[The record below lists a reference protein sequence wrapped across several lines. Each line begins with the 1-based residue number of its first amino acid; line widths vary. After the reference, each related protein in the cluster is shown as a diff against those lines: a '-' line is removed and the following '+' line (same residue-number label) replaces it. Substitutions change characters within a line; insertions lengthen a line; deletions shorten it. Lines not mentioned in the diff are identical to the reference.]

1 MAKIDVT
8 SDDNSKLSKAVDIG
22 IITKREVDG
31 LRKNEQI
38 TQREQRQFQLDC
50 KVFLTRTS
58 EKLLEKCPLKFP
70 MVRFLRCLDPQVMA
84 GPISISVKLF
94 ERLLS
99 ILLDAKR
106 VRETEVDFLKKEY
119 ASFVADDVHSNPKTL
134 HEFEEYDKVSS
145 EGVDYFL
152 AAYLKASKYQKLW
165 DLVKCLLVLSHGQ
178 AGVER
183 GYSINS
189 EIMEYNSTQKSVVA
203 LRNIYDHIQT
213 IVVAFFMSR

>member
-1 MAKIDVT
+1 MSRFLKDRVTTSAKTFTQLAKIDVT
-8 SDDNSKLSKAVDIG
+8 SDDNSKLNKAVDIS

-31 LRKNEQI
+31 LRKNVRI
-38 TQREQRQFQLDC
+38 TKREQRQFQLDC
-50 KVFLTRTS
+50 KVFLTCTS

-119 ASFVADDVHSNPKTL
+119 ASFVADDVQSNPKTL

-145 EGVDYFL
+145 EGVDYFWL
-152 AAYLKASKYQKLW
+152 HTSKPANTRSCGILSSVFLCCLM
-165 DLVKCLLVLSHGQ
+165 DRLV
-178 AGVER
+178 
-183 GYSINS
+183 
-189 EIMEYNSTQKSVVA
+189 
-203 LRNIYDHIQT
+203 
-213 IVVAFFMSR
+213 

>member
-22 IITKREVDG
+22 IITKREVDD

-50 KVFLTRTS
+50 TVFLTRTS

-70 MVRFLRCLDPQVMA
+70 MVRFLRCLDSQVMA

-134 HEFEEYDKVSS
+134 HEFKEYDKVSS
-145 EGVDYFL
+145 EGVDCFL
-152 AAYLKASKYQKLW
+152 ATTSKPANTRSCGILSSVFLYCLM
-165 DLVKCLLVLSHGQ
+165 DRLV
-178 AGVER
+178 
-183 GYSINS
+183 
-189 EIMEYNSTQKSVVA
+189 
-203 LRNIYDHIQT
+203 
-213 IVVAFFMSR
+213 

>member
-1 MAKIDVT
+1 MSRFLKDSVTTSAKTFTQLEKIDVT
-8 SDDNSKLSKAVDIG
+8 SDDNSKLSKAVDIS

-31 LRKNEQI
+31 LRKNVQI

-70 MVRFLRCLDPQVMA
+70 MVRFLRCLDSQVMA

-106 VRETEVDFLKKEY
+106 VRET
-119 ASFVADDVHSNPKTL
+119 
-134 HEFEEYDKVSS
+134 
-145 EGVDYFL
+145 
-152 AAYLKASKYQKLW
+152 
-165 DLVKCLLVLSHGQ
+165 
-178 AGVER
+178 
-183 GYSINS
+183 
-189 EIMEYNSTQKSVVA
+189 
-203 LRNIYDHIQT
+203 
-213 IVVAFFMSR
+213 